1 MVPVV
6 ALEGMFGTEA
16 NWTVSRTVQNGK
28 IDQSASVDPEDVKGI
43 NDDVVPAKAPKR
55 KVVEPV
61 VVVNVASWMVK
72 LFVGII
78 AEDEDK
84 VDRDTGIVP
93 RMDFQE
99 ASINVLVIEDV
110 EDQVPEVRKIF
121 MYQATFDEASN
132 LVQKSKRMDLYSIH
146 TYWVFRIATTVPLKR
161 NGTQRYSSS
170 FYMGIYH
177 KTDNRV

>member
-1 MVPVV
+1 M
-6 ALEGMFGTEA
+6 
-16 NWTVSRTVQNGK
+16 
-28 IDQSASVDPEDVKGI
+28 
-43 NDDVVPAKAPKR
+43 
-55 KVVEPV
+55 
-61 VVVNVASWMVK
+61 VVNVASWMVK

-146 TYWVFRIATTVPLKR
+146 TY
-161 NGTQRYSSS
+161 
-170 FYMGIYH
+170 
-177 KTDNRV
+177 